1 MQTKYIIVAEPKEGI
16 VRYFSFTGG
25 SPSWVADA
33 KQAFVFP
40 SLYAVKSMRKGLY
53 QKGLVIRVVE
63 LTRKTLS
70 GQAG

>member
-1 MQTKYIIVAEPKEGI
+1 MQSKYIIVAEPKEGV
-16 VRYFSFTGG
+16 VRYFSFVQG
-25 SPSWVADA
+25 SPAWIADA

-63 LTRKTLS
+63 LTRKSLS
-70 GQAG
+70 DQA